1 MPSASKRRPRSDTF
15 PRRGPGRPRK
25 GWARTN
31 IRIDRDKLEA
41 ARRILGLET
50 ASDTVDAALDAVTF
64 REEVLRGI
72 DRMVASTAASRGL
85 VTDPDD

>member
-1 MPSASKRRPRSDTF
+1 MRSSSSGRSRSDA

-31 IRIDRDKLEA
+31 IRIDRTKLEA

-50 ASDTVDAALDAVTF
+50 ATETVDAALDAVTF

-72 DRMVASTAASRGL
+72 DRMVAYTAGSGGL
-85 VTDPDD
+85 VIDPDD

>member
-1 MPSASKRRPRSDTF
+1 MSSASTRRPHSGA
-15 PRRGPGRPRK
+15 PRRGPGRPSK

-31 IRIDRDKLEA
+31 IRVDRAKLEA

-50 ASDTVDAALDAVTF
+50 ASETVDAALDAVTF

-72 DRMVASTAASRGL
+72 DRMVARTAKSGGL